1 MSQRAQ
7 RRVQKNAAM
16 TAQPVVDG
24 SAARAV
30 RPEPVSA
37 SDLKFADTPQRV
49 TLSLVPRINETN
61 KRSMVVTSVVMVMLF
76 VAVIVALVLMN
87 TSVAQRQYDIV
98 SLRNQERALS
108 QENQALLKDA
118 QSLSAPQA
126 LARKASDL
134 GLVAP
139 GAPGLIDLSEGK
151 ITQPAEEAVKGDKNA
166 TNYDTLPL
174 PGESINGSKK
184 AKAAEEKAKS
194 TTPETTVGK
203 QTSEKPEKAAAAETK
218 PETIERKVG
227 DDGRPVFTEGE
238 LNGGTIPAPT
248 MKSPTD

>member
-1 MSQRAQ
+1 M
-7 RRVQKNAAM
+7 
-16 TAQPVVDG
+16 
-24 SAARAV
+24 
-30 RPEPVSA
+30 
-37 SDLKFADTPQRV
+37 

-184 AKAAEEKAKS
+184 AKVAEEKAKS

-218 PETIERKVG
+218 PETVERKVG

>member
-1 MSQRAQ
+1 M
-7 RRVQKNAAM
+7 
-16 TAQPVVDG
+16 
-24 SAARAV
+24 
-30 RPEPVSA
+30 
-37 SDLKFADTPQRV
+37 

-108 QENQALLKDA
+108 QENQTLLKDA

-218 PETIERKVG
+218 PETVERKVG

>member
-1 MSQRAQ
+1 
-7 RRVQKNAAM
+7 
-16 TAQPVVDG
+16 
-24 SAARAV
+24 
-30 RPEPVSA
+30 
-37 SDLKFADTPQRV
+37 
-49 TLSLVPRINETN
+49 
-61 KRSMVVTSVVMVMLF
+61 MVVTSVVMVMLF

-174 PGESINGSKK
+174 PGESINGTKK

-218 PETIERKVG
+218 PETVERKVG